1 MCLNWYDSDTASV
14 YALHM
19 GTAQCKITERVF
31 GDGTG
36 ETHGLI
42 KIVKKYSDGPK
53 YFWFYAILWIRK
65 QKE

>member
-1 MCLNWYDSDTASV
+1 V

-36 ETHGLI
+36 ETLGLI

-53 YFWFYAILWIRK
+53 YF
-65 QKE
+65 